1 MTRVLKSAA
10 LSFFFTLC
18 LTAAF
23 ITHRLHTR
31 PRALAPRELFA
42 AVSNQVTAIRRANF
56 ATAYGQSSNDVQQ
69 KFTLP
74 QFEQMVRRQYSQL
87 GKGGRIEFGRV
98 DVDELNAIVEATIVT
113 GDGLAESFEFALV
126 AEGESW
132 KVSGV
137 RAIGLANQRQRAIG
151 LRL

>member
-10 LSFFFTLC
+10 LSFVFTLC
-18 LTAAF
+18 LTAACV
-23 ITHRLHTR
+23 THRLHAHST
-31 PRALAPRELFA
+31 APAARELFT
-42 AVSNQVTAIRRANF
+42 AVSDQVSAIRRANF

-98 DVDELNAIVEATIVT
+98 DVDHLNATVEATLVT
-113 GDGLAESFEFALV
+113 SDGLAESFEFALV
-126 AEGESW
+126 AEGEAW

-137 RAIGLANQRQRAIG
+137 RAIGLANQTQRAIG
-151 LRL
+151 IRL